1 MFGTLAN
8 LATGITK
15 VAVGAVVAPVA
26 LAKDII
32 TLPAS
37 ADDFSNKG
45 PFDSTEKALGL
56 MAEGI
61 NDAVKSDK

>member
-1 MFGTLAN
+1 MFSTLAN

-26 LAKDII
+26 LAKDIV
-32 TLPAS
+32 TLPVS
-37 ADDFSNKG
+37 AEDLSKG
-45 PFDSTEKALGL
+45 PFDSTSKAFGL

-61 NDAVKSDK
+61 EDATKSSN

>member
-1 MFGTLAN
+1 MFNTLAN
-8 LATGITK
+8 LATGVTK

-26 LAKDII
+26 LAKDIV

-37 ADDFSNKG
+37 AEDFNKG
-45 PFDSTEKALGL
+45 PFDSTSKALGL

>member
-8 LATGITK
+8 LAIGITK

-26 LAKDII
+26 LAKDIV
-32 TLPAS
+32 TLPLS
-37 ADDFSNKG
+37 AEDLHSG
-45 PFDSTEKALGL
+45 PFDSTSKALGL

-61 NDAVKSDK
+61 NEAVKSDK